1 MANCTPNPQITVGLD
16 PLGKFRY
23 TAGRVTRQV
32 RVRPLDTLRRL
43 GAFWAPMTDASLPPL
58 NQGTA
63 HADGLMLPPGT
74 VAPQQR
80 RRARRYFT
88 LSFLA
93 CLFLALWLLTDFVLP
108 DANKAAL
115 SARPAPAP
123 SLIMTY
129 WHEMAPM
136 HRRNRTVTMKK
147 NDSLAALLTREGIG
161 PIAADAALDTLQQV
175 FDPRGL
181 KPGQKVRIFT
191 EWPQDSDPDSQI
203 GRFAGFDLIPSPR
216 QRIILRRTGHLTFDI
231 IDQTRP
237 LSDRYF
243 VADALITS
251 SVYEAARSSGMAP
264 SLVVDMIRLFSFNID
279 FQRDIREGDQLEVLY
294 SRRFDGGNQL
304 AEEGDILYAA
314 LTNRGK
320 RHAYWRLEH
329 DDGNAA
335 FYDETGKSVQR
346 LLMKTPVDGARLS
359 SRFGMRRHPILGYTR
374 LHRGLD
380 FAAPTGTPIYAA
392 GNGVIEKVTRSRE
405 YGRFIRLQHSN
416 GYETVYAHLSRF
428 ARGLKANAKVRQ
440 GQIIGFVGMSGL
452 ATGPHLHYEVLH
464 YGKPVNPRTLDLPP
478 GRKLDENGLVALQT
492 AIAGAQKRISS
503 LAARDN
509 TLRSLPRRSRASLS
523 ERQAAPSRFAVPTA
537 RP

>member
-1 MANCTPNPQITVGLD
+1 
-16 PLGKFRY
+16 
-23 TAGRVTRQV
+23 
-32 RVRPLDTLRRL
+32 
-43 GAFWAPMTDASLPPL
+43 MTDAFRPAPISE
-58 NQGTA
+58 TA
-63 HADGLMLPPGT
+63 PTQASEMLSEKLAEKPPGT
-74 VAPQQR
+74 VTPHQR

-88 LSFLA
+88 LSFFFL
-93 CLFLALWLLTDFVLP
+93 LFMALWLLTDYVLP
-108 DANKAAL
+108 DPNKAGL

-123 SLIMTY
+123 ALIMTN
-129 WHEMAPM
+129 WQDITPM
-136 HRRNRTVTMKK
+136 HRRSRTVTLKK
-147 NDSLAALLTREGIG
+147 SDSLAALLAREGIE
-161 PIAADAALDTLQQV
+161 PVAADAALDTLQEV
-175 FDPRGL
+175 FDARGL

-191 EWPQDSDPDSQI
+191 EWPQDADPDTDI

-231 IDQTRP
+231 VDQNRP
-237 LSDRYF
+237 LSDRFF

-251 SVYEAARSSGMAP
+251 SVYEAARASGMAP

-294 SRRFDGGNQL
+294 SRRFDGRNQL

-320 RHAYWRLEH
+320 RYTYWRLEH
-329 DDGNAA
+329 EDGSAA

-392 GNGVIEKVTRSRE
+392 GTGTVASVSRSRE
-405 YGRFIRLQHSN
+405 YGRFIKIQHSN

-428 ARGLKANAKVRQ
+428 ARGLKSNTTVRQ

-478 GRKLDENGLVALQT
+478 GRQLDATGMTSLNA
-492 AIAGAQKRISS
+492 AIASAQKRMRS

-509 TLRSLPRRSRASLS
+509 TLRSLPRR
-523 ERQAAPSRFAVPTA
+523 
-537 RP
+537 

>member
-1 MANCTPNPQITVGLD
+1 MTNAFRPAPISETTPTQ
-16 PLGKFRY
+16 
-23 TAGRVTRQV
+23 
-32 RVRPLDTLRRL
+32 
-43 GAFWAPMTDASLPPL
+43 ASE
-58 NQGTA
+58 
-63 HADGLMLPPGT
+63 MLSEKLVEKPPGT
-74 VAPQQR
+74 VTPHQR

-88 LSFLA
+88 LSFFF
-93 CLFLALWLLTDFVLP
+93 FLVMALWLLTNYVLP
-108 DANKAAL
+108 DPNKADL

-123 SLIMTY
+123 TLIMTN
-129 WHEMAPM
+129 WQDITPM
-136 HRRNRTVTMKK
+136 HRRSRTATLKK
-147 NDSLAALLTREGIG
+147 SDSLAALLAREGIE
-161 PIAADAALDTLQQV
+161 PVTADAALDTLQEV
-175 FDPRGL
+175 FDARRL
-181 KPGQKVRIFT
+181 KPGQIVRIFT
-191 EWPQDSDPDSQI
+191 EWSQDADPDTDV

-231 IDQTRP
+231 VDQNRP
-237 LSDRYF
+237 LSDRFF
-243 VADALITS
+243 VADALINS
-251 SVYEAARSSGMAP
+251 SVYEAARASGMAP

-294 SRRFDGGNQL
+294 SRRFDGRNQL

-320 RHAYWRLEH
+320 RYTYWRLEH
-329 DDGNAA
+329 KDGSAA

-392 GNGVIEKVTRSRE
+392 GTGTVENVSRSRE
-405 YGRFIRLQHSN
+405 YGRFVKIQHSN

-428 ARGLKANAKVRQ
+428 ARGLKSNATVRQ

-478 GRKLDENGLVALQT
+478 GRQLDAAGMTALN
-492 AIAGAQKRISS
+492 ASIAVAQKRMRS
-503 LAARDN
+503 LATRDN
-509 TLRSLPRRSRASLS
+509 TLRSLPRR
-523 ERQAAPSRFAVPTA
+523 
-537 RP
+537 

>member
-1 MANCTPNPQITVGLD
+1 
-16 PLGKFRY
+16 
-23 TAGRVTRQV
+23 
-32 RVRPLDTLRRL
+32 
-43 GAFWAPMTDASLPPL
+43 MTDAFRPTPISE
-58 NQGTA
+58 TA
-63 HADGLMLPPGT
+63 PKQASEMLSEKLAEKPPGT
-74 VAPQQR
+74 VTPHQR

-88 LSFLA
+88 LSFFFL
-93 CLFLALWLLTDFVLP
+93 LFMALWLLTDYVLP
-108 DANKAAL
+108 DPNKADL

-123 SLIMTY
+123 TLIMTN
-129 WHEMAPM
+129 WQDITPM
-136 HRRNRTVTMKK
+136 HRRSRTAILKK
-147 NDSLAALLTREGIG
+147 SDSLAALLAREGIE
-161 PIAADAALDTLQQV
+161 PVAADAALDTLREV
-175 FDPRGL
+175 FDARGL

-191 EWPQDSDPDSQI
+191 EWSQDADPDTDS

-231 IDQTRP
+231 VDQNRP
-237 LSDRYF
+237 LSDRFF

-251 SVYEAARSSGMAP
+251 SVYEAARASGMAP

-294 SRRFDGGNQL
+294 SRRFDGRNQL

-320 RHAYWRLEH
+320 RYTYWRLVHE
-329 DDGNAA
+329 DGSAA

-392 GNGVIEKVTRSRE
+392 GTGTVESVSRSRE
-405 YGRFIRLQHSN
+405 YGRFVKIQHSN

-428 ARGLKANAKVRQ
+428 ARGLKSNGTVRQ

-478 GRKLDENGLVALQT
+478 GRQLDAAGMTALSVS
-492 AIAGAQKRISS
+492 IAGAQKRMRS

-509 TLRSLPRRSRASLS
+509 TLRSLPRR
-523 ERQAAPSRFAVPTA
+523 
-537 RP
+537 

>member
-1 MANCTPNPQITVGLD
+1 
-16 PLGKFRY
+16 
-23 TAGRVTRQV
+23 
-32 RVRPLDTLRRL
+32 
-43 GAFWAPMTDASLPPL
+43 MTDAFRPAPISEAALTQAGETVFEKPAEKP
-58 NQGTA
+58 A
-63 HADGLMLPPGT
+63 EDPPGT
-74 VAPQQR
+74 VTPHQR

-88 LSFLA
+88 LSFF
-93 CLFLALWLLTDFVLP
+93 LFLFMALWLLTDYVLP
-108 DANKAAL
+108 DPNKAGL

-123 SLIMTY
+123 TLVMTN
-129 WHEMAPM
+129 WQDITPM
-136 HRRNRTVTMKK
+136 HRRSRTATLKK
-147 NDSLAALLTREGIG
+147 SDSLAALLAREGIE
-161 PIAADAALDTLQQV
+161 PVAADAALDTLQEV

-181 KPGQKVRIFT
+181 KPGQKLRIFT
-191 EWPQDSDPDSQI
+191 EWPQDADPDTDI

-216 QRIILRRTGHLTFDI
+216 QRIILRRTGHLSFDI
-231 IDQTRP
+231 VDQNRP
-237 LSDRYF
+237 LSDRFF

-251 SVYEAARSSGMAP
+251 SVYEAARASGMAP

-294 SRRFDGGNQL
+294 SRRFDGRNQL

-314 LTNRGK
+314 LTNRGN
-320 RHAYWRLEH
+320 RYTYWRLEH
-329 DDGNAA
+329 EDGSVA

-392 GNGVIEKVTRSRE
+392 GTGTVETVSRSRE
-405 YGRFIRLQHSN
+405 YGRFIKIQHSN
-416 GYETVYAHLSRF
+416 GYETLYAHLSRF
-428 ARGLKANAKVRQ
+428 ARGLKSNATVRQ

-478 GRKLDENGLVALQT
+478 GRELDASGISALNA
-492 AIAGAQKRISS
+492 AIAGAQKRMRS

-509 TLRSLPRRSRASLS
+509 TLRSLPRR
-523 ERQAAPSRFAVPTA
+523 
-537 RP
+537 

>member
-1 MANCTPNPQITVGLD
+1 
-16 PLGKFRY
+16 
-23 TAGRVTRQV
+23 
-32 RVRPLDTLRRL
+32 
-43 GAFWAPMTDASLPPL
+43 MTDAFH
-58 NQGTA
+58 TA
-63 HADGLMLPPGT
+63 PISETSPTQANEMLSEKLVERPSGT
-74 VAPQQR
+74 VTPHQR

-88 LSFLA
+88 LSFFFV
-93 CLFLALWLLTDFVLP
+93 LFMALWLLTDYVLP
-108 DANKAAL
+108 DPNKAGL

-123 SLIMTY
+123 TLIMTN
-129 WHEMAPM
+129 WQDITPM
-136 HRRNRTVTMKK
+136 HRRSRTATLKK
-147 NDSLAALLTREGIG
+147 SDSLAALLAREGIE
-161 PIAADAALDTLQQV
+161 PVAADAALDTLQEV
-175 FDPRGL
+175 FDARGL

-191 EWPQDSDPDSQI
+191 EWSQDADPDTDV

-231 IDQTRP
+231 VDQNRP
-237 LSDRYF
+237 LSDRFF
-243 VADALITS
+243 VADALINS
-251 SVYEAARSSGMAP
+251 SVYEAARANGMAP

-279 FQRDIREGDQLEVLY
+279 FQRDIREGDRLEVLY
-294 SRRFDGGNQL
+294 SRRFDGRNQL

-320 RHAYWRLEH
+320 RYTYWRLEH
-329 DDGNAA
+329 EDDSAA
-335 FYDETGKSVQR
+335 FYDESGKSVQR

-392 GNGVIEKVTRSRE
+392 GTGTVESVSRSRE
-405 YGRFIRLQHSN
+405 YGRFVKIQHSN

-428 ARGLKANAKVRQ
+428 ARDLKSNATVRQ

-464 YGKPVNPRTLDLPP
+464 FGKPVNPRTLDLPP
-478 GRKLDENGLVALQT
+478 GRELDATGMTALNA
-492 AIAGAQKRISS
+492 AIAGAQKRMRS

-509 TLRSLPRRSRASLS
+509 TLRSLPRR
-523 ERQAAPSRFAVPTA
+523 
-537 RP
+537 